1 MNLNK
6 TFGRVAT
13 TLVAATMLASV
24 SAVPVFAAEIDS
36 DGVVAGD
43 GDVVTIKQKI
53 DMTGAVDASVPS
65 VTFTYSV
72 AANGT
77 LTGADSSVPAYKGIT
92 NGVTATTAVFG
103 DDDTKGSDGFVTETF
118 DVDFS
123 GVTWTGV
130 GVYRYKLTY
139 AKDNAAVTVPEN
151 DALYLDVYVG
161 NDDEGGYKVLYYV
174 LTSDG
179 SNLNYNEDTG
189 AYNYQSKT
197 DSFTADYDTYSLTVK
212 KYITGDMATLSDEF
226 DFEIEFTN
234 LPAGVQLKKDT
245 TDIEGDDDSS
255 ITATLG
261 NEDTVAISGIPAL
274 TKDGAPVSYTVS
286 EQFATSKGYNTK
298 YEVNTNVAEWQGTGA
313 EEIEGVDEDGTTTM
327 TSRSQ
332 NMSTSATNVIEFN
345 NNKES
350 VTPTGIVM
358 NVAPYVLLVVVAA
371 AGCFVF
377 LRKRRED

>member
-6 TFGRVAT
+6 TLGRVAT

-24 SAVPVFAAEIDS
+24 SAVPAFAATIDS
-36 DGVVAGD
+36 DGVVEGD
-43 GDVVTIKQKI
+43 CDVVTITQKI

-65 VTFTYSV
+65 VTFTYTV

-77 LTGADSSVPAYKGIT
+77 VTGADASVPAYAGIT
-92 NGVTATTAVFG
+92 EGVDTTTAVFG
-103 DDDTKGSDGFVTETF
+103 DDDTKGNDGFVTETF
-118 DVDFS
+118 NVDFS
-123 GVTWTGV
+123 DVTWTGV

-139 AKDNAAVTVPEN
+139 TKDNAAVTVPAN

-179 SNLNYNEDTG
+179 GNLNYNKDTG
-189 AYNYQSKT
+189 AYNYQSKK

-212 KYITGDMATLSDEF
+212 KYITGDMATMSETF
-226 DFEIEFTN
+226 DFTVNFTN
-234 LPAGVQLKKDT
+234 LPEGVQLKKGGNDISGNAI
-245 TDIEGDDDSS
+245 TDK
-255 ITATLG
+255 LG
-261 NEDTVAISGIPAL
+261 NGNTIVITGIPAVA
-274 TKDGAPVSYTVS
+274 KDGTQVSYTVS
-286 EQFATSKGYNTK
+286 EKFATSRGYNTK
-298 YEVNTNVAEWQGTGA
+298 YEVNTDVAAWQGTSA
-313 EEIEGVDEDGTTTM
+313 EKIEGVDEDGTTTM
-327 TSRSQ
+327 TSKSQ
-332 NMSTSATNVIEFN
+332 NMSTSTTNVIEFN

-350 VTPTGIVM
+350 VSPTGIVM